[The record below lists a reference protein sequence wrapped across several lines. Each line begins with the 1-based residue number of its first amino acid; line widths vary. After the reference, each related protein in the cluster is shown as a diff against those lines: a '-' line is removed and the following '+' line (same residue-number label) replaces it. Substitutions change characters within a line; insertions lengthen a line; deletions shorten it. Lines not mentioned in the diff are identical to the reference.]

1 MDRIDRQLLALLLR
15 DGRATYQELG
25 RQVRLSAN
33 TVADRVR
40 RLQTS
45 GVIQGYRAELDLA
58 ALGRGMQLISDIRLR
73 EAVDRRSFEE
83 QLGAVPQVISAVRMT
98 GEYDFQLRVACAD
111 AREFETVVDRLK
123 AELGVREV
131 RSRLVLHEV
140 ELDAG
145 RAVEP

>member
-1 MDRIDRQLLALLLR
+1 
-15 DGRATYQELG
+15 
-25 RQVRLSAN
+25 
-33 TVADRVR
+33 
-40 RLQTS
+40 
-45 GVIQGYRAELDLA
+45 
-58 ALGRGMQLISDIRLR
+58 MQLISDIRLR
-73 EAVDRRSFEE
+73 EAVDRWAFEE
-83 QLGAVPQVISAVRMT
+83 QLADVPQVISAVRMT

-140 ELDAG
+140 ALDPG